1 MCLTR
6 LVIYVTLT
14 IIRGRTRRFGPL
26 TGRYDVM
33 AELQPAPPE
42 TPETSLSKGRMG
54 ILGIVFFVVAAAA
67 PLVGMTGAVPVASV
81 LGNGAGVPGAYLLV
95 GIILL
100 LFSVGYAAMSQHVTN
115 AGAFFAYVGR
125 GLGINVGVGSAFVSL
140 MAYLTIQLAIFG
152 FFGAVMGMQMEA
164 QFGIALPWWGWV
176 LIAWAIVLILSVL
189 AVDIGAKL
197 LGVLL
202 TLELLSLVIV
212 AIAVFAKGGPEGI
225 NFQASF
231 APSAVLA
238 GGIGG
243 TAGIALAFAFA
254 SYIGFEATAIYGEES
269 REPKKTV
276 PRATYTAIILI
287 GVLFAFVT
295 FAMVTALGAEGVVDQ
310 ILERSSVDGEPLV
323 DPAAVLFSI
332 AAEYVGDWMA
342 TVMSWLVLTSL
353 FAGLLA
359 FQNSAARYFFAMGR
373 AGVFSRRLD
382 HTNRFGAP
390 GNGSIAVSAV
400 TLMVVVLFVAFG
412 LDPVLNLF
420 YWSSAIAVLAIIIV
434 EILVSIS
441 VITYFRRTKEDSRIW
456 HTMIAPILATI
467 GLALGAYLLMSRFA
481 LFAGTAA
488 EDSDPTVQAWA
499 LNPLGWFLVL
509 LPFII
514 FGIGCGV
521 GALRRR
527 AENTDA
533 IADLVS

>member
-1 MCLTR
+1 
-6 LVIYVTLT
+6 
-14 IIRGRTRRFGPL
+14 
-26 TGRYDVM
+26 M
-33 AELQPAPPE
+33 ADLQPAPPE
-42 TPETSLSKGRMG
+42 TPDTSLSKGRMG
-54 ILGIVFFVVAAAA
+54 VIGIVFFVVAAAA
-67 PLVGMTGAVPVASV
+67 PLVGMTGAVPVAIV
-81 LGNGAGVPGAYLLV
+81 LGNGAGVPGAYLAV

-140 MAYLTIQLAIFG
+140 MAYLTIQLAIYG
-152 FFGAVMGMQMEA
+152 FFGAVVGGQMAA
-164 QFGIALPWWGWV
+164 QFGIEWPWYVWV

-189 AVDIGAKL
+189 SVDVGAKL

-225 NFQASF
+225 DFAASF
-231 APSAVLA
+231 SPTAVLA

-287 GVLFAFVT
+287 GIVFAFVT
-295 FAMVTALGAEGVVDQ
+295 FAIVTAVGSGAVIDETLARTAV
-310 ILERSSVDGEPLV
+310 EGEPLV
-323 DPAAVLFSI
+323 DPAALLFSI
-332 AAEYVGDWMA
+332 AASYVGDWMA
-342 TVMSWLVLTSL
+342 TVMGWLVISSL

-373 AGVFSRRLD
+373 AGVFSQRLD

-390 GNGSIAVSAV
+390 GNGSLTVSAITLIV
-400 TLMVVVLFVAFG
+400 TIVFILANW
-412 LDPVLNLF
+412 DPVLNMF
-420 YWSSAIAVLAIIIV
+420 YWFSAVAVLAIVIV
-434 EILVSIS
+434 EILVSIA
-441 VITYFRRTKEDSRIW
+441 VVAYFRRTKEDTRIW
-456 HTMIAPILATI
+456 HTMIAPVLAAI

-488 EDSDPTVQAWA
+488 DGSDPTVQAWA
-499 LNPLGWFLVL
+499 LNPLGWTLVL
-509 LPFII
+509 APFVI
-514 FGIGCGV
+514 FLIGIGV

-527 AENTDA
+527 EENVDA